1 MNPHLSAHGF
11 NGGAIVAVISEPA
24 MWLDG
29 PRHGVRVLAELD
41 TLAAWH
47 RFQPWGAS
55 LPLAS
60 SDIWPL

>member
-29 PRHGVRVLAELD
+29 PPHGVRLLGELD
-41 TLAAWH
+41 TRAASH
-47 RFQPWGAS
+47 GFQPRGAS

-60 SDIWPL
+60 SVTWPL